1 MKKRFLYILL
11 FISVVSGVGA
21 QRRYGLYGHRNGDG
35 YSILMGGTGPAYL
48 FGDVGGS
55 MKSTLFKGTT
65 FNFAS
70 TRGFVALGYR
80 YIFPNNLSL
89 RFNAMYG
96 SFFGTDT
103 LTKLQA
109 RKYVFQSDIFES
121 SIQGE
126 LFLIGGPRQ
135 LGSTKHSLYLF
146 AGGGVIVSA
155 PHLTGNNRATDIIK
169 TNVVGI
175 TPVLPF
181 GLGYEYYLGNGFS
194 VGGEMA
200 FRYAYGDFLDGLKTP
215 DSDNNDVLTNFNITF
230 SYNFSLGNPYR

>member
-1 MKKRFLYILL
+1 MNKRLLYILL
-11 FISVVSGVGA
+11 FISVVSGIGA

-35 YSILMGGTGPAYL
+35 YSILMGGAGPAYL

-65 FNFAS
+65 FNYSS
-70 TRGFVALGYR
+70 TRNFVTLGYR

-89 RFNAMYG
+89 RLNVFYG
-96 SFFGTDT
+96 SFYGADT
-103 LTKLQA
+103 LTNLQA
-109 RKYVFQSDIFES
+109 RKYAFRSDLMETSLQS
-121 SIQGE
+121 E
-126 LFLIGGPRQ
+126 LFLLGGPRQ
-135 LGSTKHSLYLF
+135 LGSTRHSLYLF
-146 AGGGVIVSA
+146 AGGGIIIHK
-155 PHLTGNNRATDIIK
+155 PHLWGNSRSTDIIK
-169 TNVVGI
+169 SDVIGY
-175 TPVLPF
+175 TPILPF
-181 GLGYEYYLGNGFS
+181 GVGYEFYLGNGFS

>member
-11 FISVVSGVGA
+11 FISVVSSVGA

-35 YSILMGGTGPAYL
+35 YSILMGGAGPAYL

-65 FNFAS
+65 FNYAS
-70 TRGFVALGYR
+70 TRYFVTLGYR

-89 RFNAMYG
+89 RFNALYG
-96 SFFGTDT
+96 SFYGTDT
-103 LTKLQA
+103 MTILQA
-109 RKYVFQSDIFES
+109 RKYVFHSDIIETS
-121 SIQGE
+121 LQGE

-135 LGSTKHSLYLF
+135 LGSTSHSLYLF
-146 AGGGVIVSA
+146 AGGGVIIQN
-155 PHLTGNNRATDIIK
+155 PQLRGNNRATDIIK
-169 TNVVGI
+169 SDAIGI

-181 GLGYEYYLGNGFS
+181 GIGYEYYLGRGFS
-194 VGGEMA
+194 IGGEVA

-215 DSDNNDVLTNFNITF
+215 DSDNNDVLTNLNFSL